1 MTYETDQPYDGEV
14 SRHEYQPGNGTNY
27 VCYVSTLPG
36 DYDGG
41 NAEQYAL
48 VTLYWPW
55 RGAYVMW
62 WGGYL
67 THDYVAEKFG
77 NGRDHDHPDVVA
89 IHELLCRALNRER

>member
-1 MTYETDQPYDGEV
+1 MTYEHDHAQGV
-14 SRHEYQPGNGTNY
+14 ISRHQYQPGNGTNY

-55 RGAYVMW
+55 RDAYVLR
-62 WGGYL
+62 WGGHL
-67 THDYVAEKFG
+67 TKDYVAEKFG
-77 NGRDHDHPDVVA
+77 RNHAPDDPDIVA
-89 IHELLCRALNRER
+89 IHELLCRALNRE